1 VVRDFPL
8 NSIHP
13 FAQKA
18 AEATECADEQG
29 KFWEF
34 HDVVFANQTAIDV
47 DSLKGY
53 AAELG
58 LDTGAFGDCLD
69 EGKQSSEVEKDSA
82 DAQAAGLGSTPSFFI
97 NGQPVIGAVP
107 FDDYPDQSGA
117 MRSGFKSL
125 IDAALAGGGGAQ

>member
-18 AEATECADEQG
+18 AEATECADDQG
-29 KFWEF
+29 KFWEY
-34 HDVVFANQTAIDV
+34 HDLVFANQTAIDV

-58 LDTGAFGDCLD
+58 LDTDTFDSCLD
-69 EGKQSSEVEKDSA
+69 EGKQTSEVEKDTT
-82 DAQAAGLGSTPSFFI
+82 DAQSYGLGSTPAFFI
-97 NGQPVIGAVP
+97 NGQPLMGAYP
-107 FDDYPDQSGA
+107 FEDFTDQSGA
-117 MRSGFKSL
+117 TQAGFKSI
-125 IDAALAGGGGAQ
+125 IDAALAGGGAE